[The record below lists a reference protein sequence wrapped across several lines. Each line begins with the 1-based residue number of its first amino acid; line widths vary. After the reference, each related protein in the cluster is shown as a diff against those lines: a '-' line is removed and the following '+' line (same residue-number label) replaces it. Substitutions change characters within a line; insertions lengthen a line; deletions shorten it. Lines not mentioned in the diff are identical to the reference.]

1 MTAYGVATHD
11 HAQMDGKVDTIG
23 VVYTCTLHRMLW
35 KSVQGYIKYCRE
47 WRTGCGH
54 QNSERFVVGI

>member
-23 VVYTCTLHRMLW
+23 VVYIHVPCIGCFGRVYRGTL
-35 KSVQGYIKYCRE
+35 STAENGEQDVAIK
-47 WRTGCGH
+47 TLKGL
-54 QNSERFVVGI
+54 